1 MQWPLKAS
9 MKGFFCCTALLN
21 SCFNIGEVLYNPL
34 TFVSFL
40 TLRPEVWQS
49 LPCPVAFWGWNLS
62 PYLNYVCICIDL
74 LLLSRN
80 RKFFRYFVFTYCSI
94 IWLGSCPEVI
104 TAFIPWKSDISL
116 IFFDRS
122 LTPHHTPPTPNY
134 AFCISFYP
142 ACFFFSFIADLHKG
156 DLKKKSCDR
165 SILGRF
171 QIFAKKY
178 RP

>member
-1 MQWPLKAS
+1 MQWPLRAS
-9 MKGFFCCTALLN
+9 MKGFFCFTALLN
-21 SCFNIGEVLYNPL
+21 SCFNRGELLHSHL

-40 TLRPEVWQS
+40 TLRPEMWQS
-49 LPCPVAFWGWNLS
+49 LPCWVAFWGWNLF

-116 IFFDRS
+116 I
-122 LTPHHTPPTPNY
+122 LTPHHTPLPNY
-134 AFCISFYP
+134 TFCISFYS
-142 ACFFFSFIADLHKG
+142 ACFFFLSLQTYI
-156 DLKKKSCDR
+156 R
-165 SILGRF
+165 VT
-171 QIFAKKY
+171 
-178 RP
+178 